1 MTNEGTSVITF
12 NVHPQTN
19 YETLSIMPGNFLFC
33 SDVRTFGCR
42 LHAALWWPGC
52 LFGVRHLVKSCG
64 GFHWWDTVKPYH
76 LPSFLLNDEQK
87 DEQKDDRPK
96 WQKYGIFASPKKP
109 GPRVHKYP
117 ETIHIYWVLW
127 STEAKES
134 CMRIVTTPRVL
145 QLMRTMPA
153 RQGPG
158 KGAYWTTQTKSE
170 TRSMHIFAIV
180 GEMCWQFLLSLAFS
194 LRCRWSTSQSIPNTC
209 DALSVEIIKVLHQAV
224 KSTWV
229 LIIASQKTQVWA
241 SVWALTAVVLVWE
254 IITSLREPVQRRC
267 FGSEPSAM

>member
-1 MTNEGTSVITF
+1 MYIRRQIARLCLSYRATSCFAVTY
-12 NVHPQTN
+12 VRLVAGYMLLYDDQGVSLV
-19 YETLSIMPGNFLFC
+19 YGTLSR
-33 SDVRTFGCR
+33 V
-42 LHAALWWPGC
+42 A
-52 LFGVRHLVKSCG
+52 
-64 GFHWWDTVKPYH
+64 GFSIFWEFVKPYH

-87 DEQKDDRPK
+87 DDRPK
-96 WQKYGIFASPKKP
+96 WQTYGIFASPKKP

-170 TRSMHIFAIV
+170 TRSVRIFAYV
-180 GEMCWQFLLSLAFS
+180 CNCWWNVLAVFCWAWFFS
-194 LRCRWSTSQSIPNTC
+194 LRCRWFTSQSIPTP
-209 DALSVEIIKVLHQAV
+209 VMH
-224 KSTWV
+224 
-229 LIIASQKTQVWA
+229 
-241 SVWALTAVVLVWE
+241 SVWKSSRCYTRL
-254 IITSLREPVQRRC
+254 SNQRE
-267 FGSEPSAM
+267 F

>member
-1 MTNEGTSVITF
+1 MYIRRQITRLCLS
-12 NVHPQTN
+12 
-19 YETLSIMPGNFLFC
+19 ESIMPGNFFFC

-64 GFHWWDTVKPYH
+64 VFHWWDTVKPYYH
-76 LPSFLLNDEQK
+76 LPSFLLN

-153 RQGPG
+153 RQGPA

-170 TRSMHIFAIV
+170 TPSFRIFAYFCNCWWNV
-180 GEMCWQFLLSLAFS
+180 LAVFGELGFFPSGAGGSPRNRYQHLWCT
-194 LRCRWSTSQSIPNTC
+194 RCGN
-209 DALSVEIIKVLHQAV
+209 HQGV
-224 KSTWV
+224 TPGCQINV
-229 LIIASQKTQVWA
+229 D
-241 SVWALTAVVLVWE
+241 
-254 IITSLREPVQRRC
+254 
-267 FGSEPSAM
+267 F